1 MRVEIYIN
9 SRHRII
15 YLRESENELIN
26 SIKVKLKNL
35 IWKRKNKNKVTSLS
49 KRKKTSFYVIHVRVD
64 SAYELYGQRHFNV
77 HNLWM
82 LSAAE
87 IQQGKGVWCLRGDG
101 HRDVLIW
108 FHIYLVFTLFI
119 NVLFS
124 GFVFVFVS
132 LSLVIF
138 TCISGMDIH
147 VLSPLFKLIEIKAN
161 IICL

>member
-1 MRVEIYIN
+1 MSSWLINSKQVMRVEIYIN

-87 IQQGKGVWCLRGDG
+87 IQQGKGGWCLRGDG

-124 GFVFVFVS
+124 GFVFGLCFFV
-132 LSLVIF
+132 
-138 TCISGMDIH
+138 TGDIH
-147 VLSPLFKLIEIKAN
+147 MHFRNGYTCTLPLI
-161 IICL
+161 